1 MRRISFGLELK
12 RCGHSEINLRASS
25 SGPFYG
31 KKFGQISERLHLIF
45 IFRPRVAINK
55 GQRLG
60 FTPCG
65 RLFYVAYTL
74 HCTGTVYEVVLMV
87 KPREHARSL
96 MEREKIGHV
105 EVDAVC
111 ARHVGK
117 YLV

>member
-1 MRRISFGLELK
+1 MVIRKLILERVPVARFMGRNLARFQNACISF
-12 RCGHSEINLRASS
+12 SF
-25 SGPFYG
+25 SGRG
-31 KKFGQISERLHLIF
+31 SLSI
-45 IFRPRVAINK
+45 K

-96 MEREKIGHV
+96 MEREKIGYV